1 MFSLKKI
8 VMSKTR
14 TRLTDAH
21 IENSL
26 GIASSQIQPNI
37 QMYVKY
43 KITRE
48 KSTQNRKKMGTI
60 REQRVLVKSNLF
72 FFFIVI

>member
-8 VMSKTR
+8 VTSKTR

-48 KSTQNRKKMGTI
+48 KSTQSRKKMGTI